1 MTENQPQTPTAQE
14 QPKKTPAPSTEQSF
28 KFQSIYL
35 LPILASL
42 AFGLLCALLL
52 APHQT
57 ELVLPSAPVGEENPL
72 APWYNAAY
80 FVILLAIS
88 ATVFYILLKRK
99 SKKLISILI
108 TIAMTTAALLVSFVY
123 LTAALY
129 YVPYGEWL
137 LLPLAIII
145 TVLFDLS
152 IFKFGGAARNAA
164 VICIGGALGIYL
176 GSSFLQYAGLLSVIV
191 ILVFLSIY
199 DIIAVYRGPVGK
211 IAQSN
216 GLDQL
221 SGLSFSF
228 KDIQMG
234 LGDLVFYS
242 VLTGAIYFEFNYSVL
257 PVFASVVGILIGSVI
272 TFYMLEKRGIFPGLP
287 FPIMLGLALGLA
299 TGFLL

>member
-1 MTENQPQTPTAQE
+1 MTETQPQTPKQ
-14 QPKKTPAPSTEQSF
+14 QPPKAPEQSGF

-42 AFGLLCALLL
+42 GFGLLCALLL
-52 APHQT
+52 APHQA
-57 ELVLPSAPVGEENPL
+57 ELVYPSAPVGEDTAGAPL
-72 APWYNAAY
+72 YNAAY

-88 ATVFYILLKRK
+88 ATIFYILLKRK

-108 TIAMTTAALLVSFVY
+108 TVAMTTAALLVSFVY
-123 LTAALY
+123 LTAILY
-129 YVPYGEWL
+129 NVQYGDYL
-137 LLPLAIII
+137 LIPLAIVI
-145 TVLFDLS
+145 TVLFDLA
-152 IFKFGGAARNAA
+152 IFKFGGVARNVA

-191 ILVFLSIY
+191 ILVFLSLY
-199 DIIAVYRGPVGK
+199 DIVAVYRGPVGK
-211 IAQSN
+211 IAQN

-242 VLTGAIYFEFNYSVL
+242 VLTGAIYFQFAYSIFPVL
-257 PVFASVVGILIGSVI
+257 ASIVGIMIGSVI

-299 TGFLL
+299 VGFLL

>member
-1 MTENQPQTPTAQE
+1 
-14 QPKKTPAPSTEQSF
+14 
-28 KFQSIYL
+28 
-35 LPILASL
+35 
-42 AFGLLCALLL
+42 
-52 APHQT
+52 
-57 ELVLPSAPVGEENPL
+57 LVFPSAPAGEDTPGAPL
-72 APWYNAAY
+72 YNAAY

-108 TIAMTTAALLVSFVY
+108 TVAMTTAALLVSFVY

-137 LLPLAIII
+137 LFPLAIII

-152 IFKFGGAARNAA
+152 IFKFGGAARNIA

-242 VLTGAIYFEFNYSVL
+242 VLTGAIYFQFAYSVL
-257 PVFASVVGILIGSVI
+257 PVLASIVGIMIGSVI

-299 TGFLL
+299 VGFLL

>member
-1 MTENQPQTPTAQE
+1 MTETQPQTQPPKE
-14 QPKKTPAPSTEQSF
+14 QPPKAQSAEQNF

-52 APHQT
+52 APHQAD
-57 ELVLPSAPVGEENPL
+57 LVFQSAPVGEDTAGAPL
-72 APWYNAAY
+72 YNALY
-80 FVILLAIS
+80 FVVLLAIS

-108 TIAMTTAALLVSFVY
+108 TVAMTTAALLVSFVY

-129 YVPYGEWL
+129 NVPYGDWL
-137 LLPLAIII
+137 LLPLVITV
-145 TVLFDLS
+145 TVLFDLA
-152 IFKFGGAARNAA
+152 IFKFGGAARNIA

-191 ILVFLSIY
+191 ILVFLSLY
-199 DIIAVYRGPVGK
+199 DIVAVYRGPVGK
-211 IAQSN
+211 IAENN

-242 VLTGAIYFEFNYSVL
+242 VLTGAIYFQFAYSVL
-257 PVFASVVGILIGSVI
+257 PVLASIVGIMIGSVI

-299 TGFLL
+299 VGFLL

>member
-1 MTENQPQTPTAQE
+1 MTENQPV
-14 QPKKTPAPSTEQSF
+14 QPQKQPPKASSTEQGF

-52 APHQT
+52 APHQA
-57 ELVLPSAPVGEENPL
+57 ELVLPSAPVGEDTAGAPL
-72 APWYNAAY
+72 YNAAY

-108 TIAMTTAALLVSFVY
+108 TVAMTTAALLVSFVY
-123 LTAALY
+123 LTAVLY
-129 YVPYGEWL
+129 SVPYGEWL
-137 LLPLAIII
+137 LFPLAIAI
-145 TVLFDLS
+145 TALFDLA
-152 IFKFGGAARNAA
+152 IFKLGGAARNIA

-191 ILVFLSIY
+191 ILIFLSIY
-199 DIIAVYRGPVGK
+199 DVIAVYRGPVGK
-211 IAQSN
+211 IAQGN

-242 VLTGAIYFEFNYSVL
+242 VLTGAIYFEFNYSVF
-257 PVFASVVGILIGSVI
+257 PVVASIVGIMIGSVI

-299 TGFLL
+299 VGFLI

>member
-1 MTENQPQTPTAQE
+1 MTQPQTPTP
-14 QPKKTPAPSTEQSF
+14 PKPAEHSRF
-28 KFQSIYL
+28 KFEATYL

-57 ELVLPSAPVGEENPL
+57 ELVYPSAPAGEDTPGAPL
-72 APWYNAAY
+72 YNALY

-129 YVPYGEWL
+129 SLPYADWL
-137 LLPLAIII
+137 IITLAITI
-145 TVLFDLS
+145 TALFDLA

-191 ILVFLSIY
+191 ILIFLSIY

-211 IAQSN
+211 IAEN

-221 SGLSFSF
+221 SGLSYSF
-228 KDIQMG
+228 KEIQMG

-242 VLTGAIYFEFNYSVL
+242 VLTGAIYFQFAYSIL
-257 PVFASVVGILIGSVI
+257 PVVASIAGIMIGSVI
-272 TFYMLEKRGIFPGLP
+272 TFYMLEKRGLFPGLP
-287 FPIMLGLALGLA
+287 FPIILGLTLGLAV
-299 TGFLL
+299 GFLL

>member
-1 MTENQPQTPTAQE
+1 MTQPQTPTP
-14 QPKKTPAPSTEQSF
+14 PKPAEHSSF
-28 KFQSIYL
+28 KFEAIYL

-42 AFGLLCALLL
+42 AFGLICALIL

-57 ELVLPSAPVGEENPL
+57 ELVYPSAPAGEDTPGAPL
-72 APWYNAAY
+72 YNAAY

-129 YVPYGEWL
+129 SLPYADWL
-137 LLPLAIII
+137 IIPLAI
-145 TVLFDLS
+145 TFTALFDLA
-152 IFKFGGAARNAA
+152 IFKFGGQARNAA

-191 ILVFLSIY
+191 ILIFLSIY

-211 IAQSN
+211 IAEN

-242 VLTGAIYFEFNYSVL
+242 VLTGAIYFQFAYSIL
-257 PVFASVVGILIGSVI
+257 PVLASIVGIMIGAVI

-287 FPIMLGLALGLA
+287 FPIILGLALGLA
-299 TGFLL
+299 AGFLL

>member
-1 MTENQPQTPTAQE
+1 MTENQPQTETPKE
-14 QPKKTPAPSTEQSF
+14 QQQKAPSVEQSF

-35 LPILASL
+35 LPILTSL
-42 AFGLLCALLL
+42 FFGLLCALLL
-52 APHQT
+52 APHQS
-57 ELVLPSAPVGEENPL
+57 ELVLPSAPAGEDTPGAPL
-72 APWYNAAY
+72 YNAAY

-108 TIAMTTAALLVSFVY
+108 TVAMTTAALLVSFVY

-137 LLPLAIII
+137 LFPLAIII
-145 TVLFDLS
+145 TVIFDLS
-152 IFKFGGAARNAA
+152 IFKFGGAARNIA

-176 GSSFLQYAGLLSVIV
+176 GSSFLQYAGLLSVVV

-211 IAQSN
+211 IAENN

-221 SGLSFSF
+221 NGLSFSF

-242 VLTGAIYFEFNYSVL
+242 VLTGAIYFQFSYSVL
-257 PVFASVVGILIGSVI
+257 PVLASIVGIMIGSVI

-287 FPIMLGLALGLA
+287 FPIILGLALGLVV
-299 TGFLL
+299 GFLL

>member
-1 MTENQPQTPTAQE
+1 MTETQPTEPQKQPQ
-14 QPKKTPAPSTEQSF
+14 KVPAAEQSF
-28 KFQSIYL
+28 KFQLIYL

-42 AFGLLCALLL
+42 GFGLICALLL

-57 ELVLPSAPVGEENPL
+57 ELVFPSAPAGEDTPGAPL
-72 APWYNAAY
+72 YNALY

-99 SKKLISILI
+99 SKKLITILI
-108 TIAMTTAALLVSFVY
+108 TVAMTTAALLVSFVY

-137 LLPLAIII
+137 LIPLAITI
-145 TVLFDLS
+145 TVLFDLA
-152 IFKFGGAARNAA
+152 IFKFGGVARNVA

-176 GSSFLQYAGLLSVIV
+176 GSSFLEYAGLLSVIV

-199 DIIAVYRGPVGK
+199 DVIAVYRGPVGK
-211 IAQSN
+211 IATNN

-242 VLTGAIYFEFNYSVL
+242 VLTGAIYFEFSYSIF
-257 PVFASVVGILIGSVI
+257 PVAASIVGIMIGSVI

-287 FPIMLGLALGLA
+287 FPILLGLALGLA
-299 TGFLL
+299 VGFLL